1 MKLVVVG
8 AAGLLGQKLVEAATT
23 SGHTVIPF
31 DLASGLQTSA
41 GPVHP
46 LDITYAVEVSAAI
59 RPIDPVWILNTAAF
73 TGVDASEANEEKVRA
88 VNVEGVRNL
97 LAAAAATGARLLTL
111 STDYVFDGR
120 RGPYDENAP
129 RNPLGVY
136 GASKAEMEDIVEEDS
151 GPHLVVRTMVLYGS
165 APKIRTNFALWVLR
179 QLRAEEEIRVV
190 TDQMGNPTLAADLAR
205 LLLAMIE
212 QGGAGL
218 YHVAGADRV
227 SRYEFARVLAGAF
240 GLDEQK
246 ILPVTTQELGQQAD
260 RPLASGFVLEGLRRD
275 FDLHPLGLEAS
286 LEHFRQEVE
295 QYGDGT

>member
-8 AAGLLGQKLVEAATT
+8 AAGLLGQKLVEAATA

-31 DLASGLQTSA
+31 DLASGLPTLA
-41 GPVHP
+41 GLVHP
-46 LDITYAVEVSAAI
+46 LDITDAGEVSAAI
-59 RPIDPVWILNTAAF
+59 RPTDPAWILNTAAF

-88 VNVEGVRNL
+88 VNVDGVRNL
-97 LAAAAATGARLLTL
+97 LKAAAATGARLMTL

-136 GASKAEMEDIVEEDS
+136 GASKAEMEDIVEKDG
-151 GPHLVVRTMVLYGS
+151 GPHLVVRTMVLYGT

-227 SRYEFARVLAGAF
+227 SRHEFARILAGAF
-240 GLDEQK
+240 GFDERK

-275 FDLHPLGLEAS
+275 FGLQPLGLEAS
-286 LEHFRQEVE
+286 MEQFRQEVE
-295 QYGDGT
+295 RYGDGT